1 MKYIFVDFEMNP
13 VAKEFK
19 EQKKIC
25 RGEIIEI
32 GAVLLGETY
41 EEEARFKQLVKPK
54 YNKKIYKKY
63 TSLTGIT
70 TEMVKDAPEFS
81 EALDIFA
88 DWSEKLSGGCYEI
101 YAWSENDLA
110 QLKSEMRLKQI
121 PTTERL
127 QYMVDHWIDFQKI
140 FTQLLNLEKPM
151 SLSTA
156 VELTANLFEGKQH
169 DALWDAKNTA
179 NIFALSRNEALFK
192 EQMKVV
198 LDALKPERPHTF
210 SMGDMFSPEMLS
222 KMGMK

>member
-13 VAKEFK
+13 LAKEYK

-25 RGEIIEI
+25 RVEIIEI
-32 GAVLLGETY
+32 GAVLLGENY
-41 EEEARFKQLVKPK
+41 QEEARFKQLVKPK
-54 YNKKIYKKY
+54 YNEKIFKKY

-70 TEMVKDAPEFS
+70 TEMVKNAPDFS
-81 EALDIFA
+81 SALEKFT
-88 DWSEKLSGGCYEI
+88 DWSVAQSNGEYEV
-101 YAWSENDLA
+101 YAWSENDLD
-110 QLKSEMRLKQI
+110 QLRREIRLKQI
-121 PTTERL
+121 AVTDRL
-127 QYMVDHWIDFQKI
+127 QYMMDNWKDFQKI

-192 EQMKVV
+192 QQMKVV